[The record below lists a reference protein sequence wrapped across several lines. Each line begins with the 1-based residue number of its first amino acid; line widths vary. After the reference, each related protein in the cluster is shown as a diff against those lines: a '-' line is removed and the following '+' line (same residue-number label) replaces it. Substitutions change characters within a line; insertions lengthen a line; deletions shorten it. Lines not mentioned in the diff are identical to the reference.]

1 MLKQF
6 SAFVWRRQQRRWLY
20 GLLSVV
26 TALSLWL
33 GTPQPSQAISWIEL
47 LLRGVQIYQISNLS
61 PRQEVQ
67 LGKQINQQLIESG
80 RVELVSDRQI
90 NEYINQ
96 IGQRLAQYSDR
107 PELPYTF
114 QVVKDDSINA
124 FATMGGFVYIHT
136 GLIKAADNEAEL
148 ASVVAH
154 EIAHIS
160 RRHSVEQLRQR
171 ALAEGV
177 LSAAGLEQSRA
188 VQIGVELAYSR
199 PNSRQDELEA
209 DQSGLEMLR
218 QAGYAPSATIAFLE
232 KLQRQG
238 GSPPAFLSTH
248 PATSDRIRALEREID
263 PAMANQ
269 GEGLNNQAYQA
280 KIRSLL

>member
-6 SAFVWRRQQRRWLY
+6 PSFVWRRQQKRWLY
-20 GLLSVV
+20 GILSVV
-26 TALSLWL
+26 TACSLWL
-33 GTPQPSQAISWIEL
+33 GTPQPSQAISWIEIF
-47 LLRGVQIYQISNLS
+47 LRGVQLYQISNLS
-61 PRQEVQ
+61 PVQEVQ

-80 RVELVSDRQI
+80 KVKLVSDRQV

-107 PELPYTF
+107 PEIPYTF
-114 QVVKDDSINA
+114 QVVKDDNINA
-124 FATMGGFVYIHT
+124 FATMGGFVYVHT
-136 GLIKAADNEAEL
+136 GLMQAADNEAEL
-148 ASVVAH
+148 ASVIAH
-154 EIAHIS
+154 EIAHVS
-160 RRHSVEQLRQR
+160 ERHSVEQMRQR

-177 LSAAGLEQSRA
+177 LSAAGLDQRRA
-188 VQIGVELAYSR
+188 VQIGVELAYNR

-209 DQSGLEMLR
+209 DQSGLEMFR
-218 QAGYAPSATIAFLE
+218 RAGYAPSATVSFMK

-248 PATSDRIRALEREID
+248 PATADRILALERQID
-263 PAMANQ
+263 PATANQ